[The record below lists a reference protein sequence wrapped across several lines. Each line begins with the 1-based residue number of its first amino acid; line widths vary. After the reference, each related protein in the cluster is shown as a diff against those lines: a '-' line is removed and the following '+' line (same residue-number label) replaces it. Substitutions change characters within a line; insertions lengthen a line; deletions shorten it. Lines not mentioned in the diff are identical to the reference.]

1 MLVESILGCMDETA
15 CNYNLGVDTDD
26 GSCAYLDGIC
36 ETCED
41 GEIIDND
48 IDDDGVCDIDE
59 ETKVTVFLFEN
70 CPVSQYMCGPLRD
83 AYWYFCDTLNED
95 ILFQGF
101 SPNSF
106 STEES
111 IENFVTKYQIPFP
124 ILIDYNL
131 KENTHGP
138 YTEQYLPIVTP
149 EVFVELNGELVYRG
163 MIDNSYQTLGEW
175 SPPTEDYLVDI
186 LTSIVNEEEIT
197 YFETEA
203 VGCLIN

>member
-1 MLVESILGCMDETA
+1 MKRTSITLSIMF
-15 CNYNLGVDTDD
+15 LFL
-26 GSCAYLDGIC
+26 SCERDQA
-36 ETCED
+36 
-41 GEIIDND
+41 NQ
-48 IDDDGVCDIDE
+48 
-59 ETKVTVFLFEN
+59 ETKVTIFTFES
-70 CPVSQYMCGPLRD
+70 CPISQYMCGPLRD

-138 YTEQYLPIVTP
+138 YTEHYLPIVTP